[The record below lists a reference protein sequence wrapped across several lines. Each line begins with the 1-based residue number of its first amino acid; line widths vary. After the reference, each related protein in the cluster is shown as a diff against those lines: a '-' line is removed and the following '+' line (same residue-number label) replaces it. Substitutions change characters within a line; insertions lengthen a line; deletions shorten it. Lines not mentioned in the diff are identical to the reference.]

1 MKLLVGV
8 SSAGSVVENLSNKKM
23 MVLFVCLALL
33 QIAFFLIGGLF
44 APSPSAWMNFLMRI
58 CVDRSLGQDGRWF
71 YVRPNNEG
79 CQEEL
84 EDLGR
89 PEVPHSL
96 ITGDPRELVFVA
108 QMPNPRDDVQLEY
121 SRWFQSLLGLLLIE
135 TEYSENPQWKMG
147 KNPELRLEVRMGY
160 RNRDDPP
167 DAWHELI
174 STTISRMLRCSIDQE
189 NRRSG
194 FHFQCEPIE
203 LFELGS
209 CDYPFYLLN
218 IRIPG
223 SNGTANFN
231 REIGRLTE
239 LNIIEIHQNGGF
251 TKVWL
256 SMKTILFP
264 IMLAAVLWYRQRLVS
279 LRRPSLL
286 LEKCLFC
293 LGAVMLLIDL
303 PVEWLSL
310 WFRMPFMLL
319 FSDLRQGLFYAVL
332 LSFWLIFAGE
342 HLIDESTKN
351 NLYAYWKNLSAVFCG
366 CLCLFIFDACE
377 RGVHLTNPFYSI
389 WSTNVGTNLAVIT
402 KILYQLYINLLLPF
416 FFKYLFIILAVISA
430 AVYFVFLCFLLLR
443 VMATIKQTK
452 SSLNVMKRGRRVCFE
467 AIIYRFKFLMVF
479 TFICAGLT
487 VSAFIMTQ
495 IGEGQLR
502 WGDYDESPTLQY
514 SSAFLTGVYGMW
526 NVYTLCL
533 LAMYAP
539 SYKKYSDSSLAFS
552 NEGEEDGEEEDQ
564 NYVSTEMSALTA
576 LAKPAFD

>member
-8 SSAGSVVENLSNKKM
+8 SSAGSIVENLSNKKM
-23 MVLFVCLALL
+23 MILFVCLALL

-223 SNGTANFN
+223 NNGTANFN

-303 PVEWLSL
+303 PIEWLSL

-351 NLYAYWKNLSAVFCG
+351 NLYAYWKNLSAVFSG

-389 WSTNVGTNLAVIT
+389 WSTNVGTNLA
-402 KILYQLYINLLLPF
+402 
-416 FFKYLFIILAVISA
+416 YLFIILAVISA

-539 SYKKYSDSSLAFS
+539 SHKKYSDSSLGKPKRIS

-564 NYVSTEMSALTA
+564 SYVSTEMSALTA